1 MKMAKRETAATEK
14 RAEVLGG
21 IVPYLSVAGA
31 TKAAEFY
38 GRAFGAREVA
48 RHPVDQQGR
57 TMHIHL
63 HINGGSLMLSDPFP
77 EHGHPLKEAQAFN
90 LLLPVADV
98 DAWWER
104 AVKAGAVV
112 TVPLQVMFWG
122 DRYGEIR
129 DPFGVKWSFNA
140 PVEAA

>member
-1 MKMAKRETAATEK
+1 MAKTATATTEQ

-21 IVPYLSVAGA
+21 VVPYLSVNGA

-63 HINGGSLMLSDPFP
+63 HINGASLMLSD
-77 EHGHPLKEAQAFN
+77 AFFRSTAIRIRR
-90 LLLPVADV
+90 LRRSTCCCRSPMSTS
-98 DAWWER
+98 
-104 AVKAGAVV
+104 GGS
-112 TVPLQVMFWG
+112 VPWT
-122 DRYGEIR
+122 RE
-129 DPFGVKWSFNA
+129 PKWSCRCR
-140 PVEAA
+140 